1 MTTWIHFIGQQYYS
15 EKSFKA
21 EALKYGVTRR
31 ISPLAAK
38 QMSYGDRVLLAIN
51 DGKSAVLFGSFIVE
65 TLSGLGEEAT
75 QALKDRCTLTQVA
88 QGGRIVLRGCG
99 SYVEGPTWHMN
110 SPISFDEIIETAT
123 EAGGEN
129 KFMLGGEFEDI
140 SRVRLQ
146 SMRFS
151 QGFRPFNFGR
161 FLMQYAQADEAIT
174 RPRSVRVTKIPKV
187 KGQFY
192 VTDIEVTDEEKATA
206 AKVSTKLIEKRLFQQ
221 VSGYAKK

>member
-38 QMSYGDRVLLAIN
+38 QMTYGDRVLLAIN

-88 QGGRIVLRGCG
+88 AGGRIVRRGCG

-161 FLMQYAQADEAIT
+161 FLMDYARAA
-174 RPRSVRVTKIPKV
+174 VAKLPKV